1 MNSLR
6 GARLALLKR
15 YGPLLPAL
23 ALVGLLY
30 GGGLLL
36 ALAQSVG
43 LYGLGASGFTLG
55 GYGELLRDEE
65 VIGSLGLSLGVA
77 GLATGL
83 SVLFGLGLALGLR
96 GLGGWA
102 IWIGQLT
109 LPIPH
114 LVGVAGMLLL
124 LAPSGWLAR
133 LAFQVGWIASDQDFP
148 LWVNDRGYVGVLLYW
163 LWKEIPFAALVT
175 LTLLR
180 SLGRDLEQ
188 QARLLGASAWQSF
201 WAVTLPLLR
210 PGLLATGILIFGFV
224 FSSFEIPFLLGPTY
238 PRTLPVL
245 IYQRF
250 THINLDQRRQAIA
263 LGLILLGVA
272 AAAVSLAAG
281 VLGQAGSRL
290 GGDKQP

>member
-6 GARLALLKR
+6 GARLALLNR

-23 ALVGLLY
+23 ALLGVLY

-43 LYGLGASGFTLG
+43 LYGLGASGFTLE
-55 GYGELLRDEE
+55 GYGELLRDPE

-96 GLGGWA
+96 EVGGWA

-148 LWVNDRGYVGVLLYW
+148 LWVNDRGYVGVLIYW
-163 LWKEIPFAALVT
+163 LWKEIPFAALIL

-180 SLGRDLEQ
+180 SMGRDLEQ
-188 QARLLGASAWQSF
+188 QARLLGASGWQCF
-201 WAVTLPLLR
+201 WAVTLPLLQ
-210 PGLLATGILIFGFV
+210 PGLLATSVLIFGFV
-224 FSSFEIPFLLGPTY
+224 FSSFEVPFLLGPTY

-245 IYQRF
+245 IYHRF
-250 THINLDQRRQAIA
+250 IHVNLDQRQQAIA
-263 LGLILLGVA
+263 LGVILLGVA
-272 AAAVSLAAG
+272 VAVVGLASG
-281 VLGQAGSRL
+281 VLRETGSRL
-290 GGDKQP
+290 GRSKRL